1 MPYNLTGKKN
11 SNTINFY
18 NIGYLDGYRKGYL
31 EGYRKGVREAK
42 IDLANNLMRNL
53 NLLLCSEIANITG
66 LKLKDVL
73 KIKKKLKA
81 AKKRSQL
88 KIKIPQI
95 R

>member
-11 SNTINFY
+11 SETINFY
-18 NIGYLDGYRKGYL
+18 KIGYFEGYRKGYL

-42 IDLANNLMRNL
+42 IDLAKNLMRNL

-66 LKLKDVL
+66 LKLKEVL

-81 AKKRSQL
+81 AKTRSQL